1 MKNPE
6 QISKPERQFIEN
18 FFVDEKF
25 FSDTN
30 EYLIYLLED
39 QYEVE
44 IVEELPDDFNE
55 TIRFGELERIVE
67 FTPDDII
74 QCCISDD
81 RFPEDDDKLYSEIEV
96 LLRKYVDFDKLNA
109 EIPKLYYTTSEKMQI
124 TNADLI
130 EWDN

>member
-1 MKNPE
+1 MKIQE
-6 QISKPERQFIEN
+6 QLTKPERRFIEN

-25 FSDTN
+25 FSDTD

-44 IVEELPDDFNE
+44 TVEELPDDFNE

-81 RFPEDDDKLYSEIEV
+81 RFPEDDDRLYSEIEA

-124 TNADLI
+124 TKVDLI